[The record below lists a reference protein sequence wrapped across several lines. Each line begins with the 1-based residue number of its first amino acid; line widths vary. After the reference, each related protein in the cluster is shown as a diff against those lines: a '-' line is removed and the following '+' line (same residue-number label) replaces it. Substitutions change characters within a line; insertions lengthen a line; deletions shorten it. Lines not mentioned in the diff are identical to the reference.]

1 MLMSQETMK
10 ETVAAIG
17 VLLNQAGAA
26 HGKYE
31 TEVLNGV
38 YDQEW
43 HIWYAQWAVEHGLN
57 DLLAEAVDA
66 ERLSTILYS
75 VNEQHKQTDRHQSWA
90 EFTAERLAAMPA

>member
-1 MLMSQETMK
+1 MLRSQEMMREK
-10 ETVAAIG
+10 VAAIIA
-17 VLLNQAGAA
+17 LLDQAGAA

-57 DLLAEAVDA
+57 TLLTKPIDA

-75 VNEQHKQTDRHQSWA
+75 VNEQHRQTDRRQSWA
-90 EFTAERLAAMPA
+90 EFTAERLAVLPA